1 MQSTRP
7 VISVIIPTHRRP
19 VLLER
24 ALHSIKSQVSPF
36 SYEIIVVADEWN
48 PADDEVCQRLLG
60 PDDIKVK
67 RNGPPGPAQSRNLGL
82 ELASGKYV
90 MFLDDDDA
98 WQPGLLAQLA
108 ELSEIREGRLVYF
121 DCEVVT
127 ESRTTPQP
135 QLISKTKV
143 DLSGTLNELVFVKNQ
158 VDMSCFAFPRQ
169 LIGHIR
175 FDSHMRAYEE
185 WDFMLS
191 LFEREMP
198 AHVPVLG
205 SIIHEVLDD
214 PSERRDNSEDASNLH
229 TIMDY
234 LYVYRRHPAPSD
246 AVRERRA
253 VLMQQ
258 VGVTLP
264 ADLL

>member
-24 ALHSIKSQVSPF
+24 ALHSIKSQVSPI

-60 PDDIKVK
+60 PDDIKIK
-67 RNGPPGPAQSRNLGL
+67 RNGPPSRAQSRNLGL
-82 ELASGKYV
+82 ELASGKYA
-90 MFLDDDDA
+90 MFLDDEDA
-98 WQPGLLAQLA
+98 WQPGLLARLA
-108 ELSEIREGRLVYF
+108 ERSEIREGRFVYF
-121 DCEVVT
+121 DCAVVT
-127 ESRTTPQP
+127 ESRVTPQP

-143 DLSGTLNELVFVKNQ
+143 DLSAQLNELVYVKNQ
-158 VDMSCFAFPRQ
+158 VDVSCFAFPRQ
-169 LIGHIR
+169 LIDRIR

-191 LFEREMP
+191 VFDREMP
-198 AHVPVLG
+198 VHLPVQG
-205 SIIHEVLDD
+205 SIIHQASDD
-214 PSERRDNSEDASNLH
+214 SSNQRDDSEGASSLH
-229 TIMDY
+229 TVLDY
-234 LYVYRRHPAPSD
+234 LYVYHRHPAPSN
-246 AVRERRA
+246 AVREHRA
-253 VLMQQ
+253 ALMQQ
-258 VGVTLP
+258 VSVTLP

>member
-1 MQSTRP
+1 MRP

-24 ALHSIKSQVSPF
+24 ALHSIKSQVSPL

-82 ELASGKYV
+82 ELASGEYV

-108 ELSEIREGRLVYF
+108 ERSEIRESRLVYF

-127 ESRTTPQP
+127 ESRATPQP
-135 QLISKTKV
+135 QFISKTKL
-143 DLSGTLNELVFVKNQ
+143 DLSGQLNELVYVKNQ
-158 VDMSCFAFPRQ
+158 VHMSCFTVPRQ

-175 FDSHMRAYEE
+175 FDAHMRAYED

-191 LFEREMP
+191 VFDREM
-198 AHVPVLG
+198 AMHVPIQG
-205 SIIHEVLDD
+205 SVIHEVSDD
-214 PSERRDNSEDASNLH
+214 SSDRRGNSEDANSLH
-229 TIMDY
+229 TVMDY
-234 LYVYRRHPAPSD
+234 LYVYRRHAAPSD
-246 AVRERRA
+246 AVREHRQ

-264 ADLL
+264 TDLL